1 MPNKYNYNI
10 DPDISKSETL
20 PSSFYKDPNV
30 FEDIKSKIF
39 LKSWQWIGD
48 THLVPKKNYVYPLT
62 VLNKYL
68 SEPVII
74 SRTDDNDIICL
85 TNVCTH
91 RGNIMVLEPGE
102 MKKLVCTY
110 HGRRFDNEG
119 NFEYMPEFK
128 DAKNFPR
135 PCDNLHNFPLRKWG
149 ELLFIGFNPVFD
161 FNKVINKMSERVGFL
176 PLDKF
181 QFDKSLSK
189 DFKINSHWALYC
201 DNYLEGF
208 HIPFIHQDL
217 NTVLDYKNYTVE
229 TFPYSSLQ
237 IGYGNKPEDCF
248 VFPKESV
255 DYGKNI
261 AAFYFWLFPN
271 IMFNFYPWGLSL
283 NIITPLS
290 VDKTRVEF
298 KAYVWKEELL
308 DIGAGADVNK
318 VELEDQEIV
327 QKVQKGVKSRL
338 YKKGRFSPRMENG
351 VHHFHRIISK
361 FMQIN

>member
-48 THLVPKKNYVYPLT
+48 TKLVPKKNYVHPLT
-62 VLNKYL
+62 VLNNYL
-68 SEPVII
+68 SEPVVL
-74 SRTDDNDIICL
+74 SRTDENKIICL

-161 FNKVINKMSERVGFL
+161 
-176 PLDKF
+176 
-181 QFDKSLSK
+181 
-189 DFKINSHWALYC
+189 
-201 DNYLEGF
+201 
-208 HIPFIHQDL
+208 
-217 NTVLDYKNYTVE
+217 
-229 TFPYSSLQ
+229 
-237 IGYGNKPEDCF
+237 
-248 VFPKESV
+248 
-255 DYGKNI
+255 
-261 AAFYFWLFPN
+261 
-271 IMFNFYPWGLSL
+271 LSL
-283 NIITPLS
+283 IHI
-290 VDKTRVEF
+290 
-298 KAYVWKEELL
+298 
-308 DIGAGADVNK
+308 
-318 VELEDQEIV
+318 
-327 QKVQKGVKSRL
+327 
-338 YKKGRFSPRMENG
+338 
-351 VHHFHRIISK
+351 
-361 FMQIN
+361 

>member
-48 THLVPKKNYVYPLT
+48 TELVPKKNYVYPLT

-102 MKKLVCTY
+102 MKKLICTY

-149 ELLFIGFNPVFD
+149 ELLFIGFNPVIE
-161 FNKVINKMSERVGFL
+161 FNK
-176 PLDKF
+176 
-181 QFDKSLSK
+181 
-189 DFKINSHWALYC
+189 
-201 DNYLEGF
+201 
-208 HIPFIHQDL
+208 
-217 NTVLDYKNYTVE
+217 
-229 TFPYSSLQ
+229 
-237 IGYGNKPEDCF
+237 
-248 VFPKESV
+248 
-255 DYGKNI
+255 
-261 AAFYFWLFPN
+261 
-271 IMFNFYPWGLSL
+271 
-283 NIITPLS
+283 
-290 VDKTRVEF
+290 
-298 KAYVWKEELL
+298 
-308 DIGAGADVNK
+308 
-318 VELEDQEIV
+318 
-327 QKVQKGVKSRL
+327 
-338 YKKGRFSPRMENG
+338 
-351 VHHFHRIISK
+351 
-361 FMQIN
+361 